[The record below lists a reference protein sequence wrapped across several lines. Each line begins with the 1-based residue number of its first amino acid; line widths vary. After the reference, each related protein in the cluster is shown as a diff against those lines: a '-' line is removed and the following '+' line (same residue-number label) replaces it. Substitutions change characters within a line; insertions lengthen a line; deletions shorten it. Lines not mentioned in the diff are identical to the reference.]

1 MLPTSTRASQHT
13 SWARVT
19 EPTETNMYVYLSSE
33 RLSTE
38 VPEVTLVDGCTP
50 MLGSQGA
57 ISEESGRHREIVLEP
72 AAWFKVLVLDSISID
87 CRNNKISWSSSVPL
101 PHPEL
106 SHLSDVAGCHVN
118 ADMALIDEQKKRLS
132 ESMYVGGECFGNETE
147 LDEVFDTVQELLE
160 SYASGLI
167 STEQFRSGIFQ
178 QLHCYVLPSIKLS
191 SDDLA
196 NLQRAFNDQEK
207 YIDKANA
214 AILKQDAR
222 VESVES
228 SMCRLRQK
236 FVNELGSAKKVPLYS
251 VEFADL
257 LLKHLQDDS
266 RRAWDELDSLQNA
279 VETAKELKFDVGE
292 ARKERDAHFEVYQK
306 LLLARETLKEYL
318 DRTIA
323 AESHRESK
331 IVCVVS
337 LSSPKHGHTRFVN
350 DPLHNIYVEMYHKTQ
365 EERDKLSAL
374 IDRKVLVIS
383 VKEAIRAA
391 IDELMSDNE
400 TFGVD
405 LDRTGRQ
412 RATDVLCRSTIP
424 RQWLTMTEQISSLLT
439 GYGALA
445 QEFKRFTAHLNNVC
459 ESALYEKHLKEV
471 LLLDDSSD
479 TVSLCSTDSGILSHC
494 AAPHTRSIPMV
505 APYCKV
511 TDVRHIDRATLKRG
525 RNKRAQSKRR
535 TIDAI
540 QNVDSGIESDVSSSL
555 PTSLQ
560 GNAADFPGPCSLP
573 SKVIPDIPQKVGVSS
588 GSNPGLLLLDGWFG
602 ANSDALTARDSQR
615 DYLKKVIE
623 SLKADIHAHFEDMCR
638 QIQSEL
644 HHTNSTYYRKV
655 WLCYESHFYEKTMPC
670 LTQLYE
676 LAYVSTAHGL
686 ATSIPILSP
695 KDLGLSGIVAEH
707 ILSEKTPSSLESSRS
722 SSSVSLLS
730 LVDPVNDIALAE
742 SPPMM
747 FHLGDF
753 PKAGVIRRKNG
764 IRRSR
769 PMSHFTEESE
779 SESDVPAPNAH
790 VKCVTVHVPN
800 AVTVVYD
807 RRTWPAMHRTSSHD
821 DNIECA
827 VDALTVDD
835 CGSAASSSGATSV
848 GPRPPPER
856 DMAMTPEWAAN
867 FSDAMASIAS
877 VVGETSPLLKFQHL
891 THCLREISQQLT
903 KLQKSLN
910 HEATGAC
917 SDDLIDVLVM
927 LLCNSDPGYVAQLY
941 PHITLLADLMP
952 PFFEGGRYSFSLV
965 QFSVAFQFIQD
976 TLVMKKKK
984 LSGSG
989 VDTHGGERSWRGG
1002 WLSFLCRQGVN
1013 CVTRTVT
1020 ASFSGVNWHFQTHS
1034 PTNQLARTLT
1044 VTGLA
1049 LTVNKLGWC
1058 AKWWSVSC

>member
-1 MLPTSTRASQHT
+1 
-13 SWARVT
+13 
-19 EPTETNMYVYLSSE
+19 MYVYLSSD

-38 VPEVTLVDGCTP
+38 VPGVTLVDGCTP

-57 ISEESGRHREIVLEP
+57 VSEESGCPRDIVLEP

-106 SHLSDVAGCHVN
+106 SGLGMSEVAGCHAN
-118 ADMALIDEQKKRLS
+118 ANMALIDEQKKRLS

-196 NLQRAFNDQEK
+196 NLQLAFDEQEK
-207 YIDKANA
+207 FIDKANA
-214 AILKQDAR
+214 AILRQDAR

-236 FVNELGSAKKVPLYS
+236 FVNELGSSKKVPLYS

-257 LLKHLQDDS
+257 LLKHLQDDA
-266 RRAWDELDSLQNA
+266 RKAWDELDCLQNA
-279 VETAKELKFDVGE
+279 VETAKELKLDVDE
-292 ARKERDAHFEVYQK
+292 VRRERDAHFEVYQK

-331 IVCVVS
+331 TVCVVS
-337 LSSPKHGHTRFVN
+337 LSSPRHGHTRYVN
-350 DPLHNIYVEMYHKTQ
+350 DPLHNIYMEMYHKTQ
-365 EERDKLSAL
+365 EEKDKLSAL

-479 TVSLCSTDSGILSHC
+479 TVSMCSTDSGILSHC

-525 RNKRAQSKRR
+525 RNKRGQSKRH
-535 TIDAI
+535 TIDTI
-540 QNVDSGIESDVSSSL
+540 QNADSGIESDVSSSL

-560 GNAADFPGPCSLP
+560 GTTAEFSGPCSLP
-573 SKVIPDIPQKVGVSS
+573 SKAIPDVPQKVSS
-588 GSNPGLLLLDGWFG
+588 GSHPERLLLLDGWFS
-602 ANSDALTARDSQR
+602 ANSDVLTARDSQK

-623 SLKADIHAHFEDMCR
+623 SLKVDIHAHFEDMCR
-638 QIQSEL
+638 RIQSEL
-644 HHTNSTYYRKV
+644 HHTNSTHYRKV
-655 WLCYESHFYEKTMPC
+655 WLCYESHFYEKTMPS

-686 ATSIPILSP
+686 ANSIPILSP

-707 ILSEKTPSSLESSRS
+707 ILSEKIPSSMASSRS

-730 LVDPVNDIALAE
+730 LVDPLNDIPLAE

-753 PKAGVIRRKNG
+753 PKPGVIRRKNG

-769 PMSHFTEESE
+769 PMSHFTEESDDASE
-779 SESDVPAPNAH
+779 SETPAPNAH

-827 VDALTVDD
+827 VDALTVD
-835 CGSAASSSGATSV
+835 CGSASSSGVTSSE
-848 GPRPPPER
+848 PRPPPER
-856 DMAMTPEWAAN
+856 DITMKPEWATN
-867 FSDAMASIAS
+867 FADAVASIAS
-877 VVGETSPLLKFQHL
+877 VVSETSPLLKFQHL

-903 KLQKSLN
+903 TLQKSLN

-984 LSGSG
+984 LSSG
-989 VDTHGGERSWRGG
+989 VDTHDGERS
-1002 WLSFLCRQGVN
+1002 
-1013 CVTRTVT
+1013 
-1020 ASFSGVNWHFQTHS
+1020 
-1034 PTNQLARTLT
+1034 
-1044 VTGLA
+1044 
-1049 LTVNKLGWC
+1049 
-1058 AKWWSVSC
+1058 